1 MYRVKLIGTAWGLV
15 LVTVFVLA
23 LGVTVA
29 GARPAL
35 IAAKVPPNQT
45 IRQLIA
51 GKFVEKLRCT
61 QSCRAT
67 TNLVLSGTVA
77 KRLGFPGAKPKE
89 AYGIALIT
97 TQLARGKWTNVRLTA
112 GAQAKKLLAKSKT
125 KVPLNAVVYARTTAD
140 KPLKG
145 AASWRMTLR
154 R

>member
-1 MYRVKLIGTAWGLV
+1 MYRFRPRGKAWGLV
-15 LVTVFVLA
+15 LATVFVLA

-29 GARPAL
+29 GARPPL

-45 IRQLIA
+45 IGQLIS

-67 TNLVLSGTVA
+67 TNLLLSGKVA
-77 KRLGFPGAKPKE
+77 KRLGFKGAKPKE

-97 TQLARGKWTNVRLTA
+97 TRLARGKWSTIRLTRA
-112 GAQAKKLLAKSKT
+112 RGEEAPRQEQD

-145 AASWRMTLR
+145 AAAWHMTLR